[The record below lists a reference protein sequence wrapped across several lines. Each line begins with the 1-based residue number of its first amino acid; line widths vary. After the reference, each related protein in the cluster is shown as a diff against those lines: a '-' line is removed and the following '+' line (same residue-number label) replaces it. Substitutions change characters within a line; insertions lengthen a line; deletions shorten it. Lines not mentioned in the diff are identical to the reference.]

1 MQTAESRVGEGSDSP
16 TARACKTG
24 MQKLRGL
31 FIKGSKGRLRGDG
44 NDEEAM
50 AGKRGTLE
58 YNEEEE
64 AMEEISDLPEI
75 NRSGS
80 KPFGSGWGP
89 ASPATPRGLLGGAQ
103 PVARDAS
110 LEHHAP
116 PEWVVTYVRLLR
128 GRPLRWFFL
137 LLWLSL
143 TLSGA
148 SIYFPLTR
156 ILKISVEPP
165 YGSESEAA
173 KITYAENFPP
183 EPVTLVA
190 LLSTNQRNAPN
201 QTLINADAEMQLELL
216 PPFFSYNPEG
226 DLTAETESISLD
238 LKKRVQP
245 YLELVEWPADVASG
259 QQAGEA
265 SAERGGT
272 SVRAS
277 GVPAPPPS
285 PAQLKPKCEFN
296 FYSFFDMPFEVQMV
310 AHSFLFPSNFGGQE
324 GMIAVHLVSCY
335 GHAIYKECVYKHEW
349 FCEPVAE
356 LLESWAGYR
365 EWRMEEFPESPVDL
379 TFVSYPVV
387 YEDII
392 MGIEWGMALSTVAT
406 ILAFIVLA
414 IMLRNIRQLGLVA
427 CNILTGI
434 GTTLLI
440 MYPVSYYVMD
450 VNVCAPAMLV
460 AVALAMS
467 IDYSLFLLTRFN
479 EERLDGRSITQSLEI
494 ALATQGHTIVVSGAT
509 LALCFTS
516 MLVLPTSTITSMAA
530 GAATAVLQSVLVSL
544 SLTPA
549 LLLTMPRFFTADRM
563 LGLTL
568 DGTPFGTYRRAS
580 SGTVAQFGA
589 TIDRPTIIEN
599 PQPKKESIWA
609 HLGRCSQRGA
619 PVMFL
624 FLALV
629 MVPFAMALTRFSY
642 VEDLTPLMQTT
653 HPATKAFI
661 SISNIYGQDL
671 TTPVQL
677 LIMAPSQK
685 AMASREWSLATCHML
700 QDLATKVTDRMHEEG
715 HDYTMTTADFNGLM
729 IFRGGCLADGLKFG
743 VIDVMPAVH
752 MYGMYDMVADLLSN
766 RNQTATQVYVHCQV
780 DLFSE
785 VGEAWMRAVRASLP
799 RPEVIRQP
807 LGGHQDADS
816 ANYVPYGR
824 WDDVEIGALHLYGM
838 PLEQMDGAQYT
849 LRRMPYVG
857 LAIAAI
863 VCIILGGS
871 FGTALIPVRAVICI
885 AWMLVVTFGAS
896 VMVYQLGYLE
906 GLGIQALSPS
916 SGQALFWIS
925 PSVAV
930 AVLVGLGLDYDIFLM
945 DSVMEHW
952 QSGKDGKSAVV
963 TSLDQAGTI
972 ISAAGIIMFLAFGAL
987 LASTTPVLNQIGF
1000 MLCVG
1005 VLLDCFV
1012 TTKVTIPTLM
1022 ALVPDNAN
1030 FWPLEQKT
1038 SMRERAFGGQT
1049 VFVQRPPPS
1058 FRRSLSWSH

>member
-1 MQTAESRVGEGSDSP
+1 VIRCCVRTLLSEKDWLSGAMQTAESRVGEGSDSP

-245 YLELVEWPADVASG
+245 YLELVEWPADVESG

-434 GTTLLI
+434 GTALGI
-440 MYPVSYYVMD
+440 MR
-450 VNVCAPAMLV
+450 
-460 AVALAMS
+460 
-467 IDYSLFLLTRFN
+467 T
-479 EERLDGRSITQSLEI
+479 G
-494 ALATQGHTIVVSGAT
+494 
-509 LALCFTS
+509 
-516 MLVLPTSTITSMAA
+516 
-530 GAATAVLQSVLVSL
+530 
-544 SLTPA
+544 
-549 LLLTMPRFFTADRM
+549 ADRGHVVDPS
-563 LGLTL
+563 LHH
-568 DGTPFGTYRRAS
+568 TP
-580 SGTVAQFGA
+580 Q
-589 TIDRPTIIEN
+589 
-599 PQPKKESIWA
+599 
-609 HLGRCSQRGA
+609 A
-619 PVMFL
+619 P
-624 FLALV
+624 
-629 MVPFAMALTRFSY
+629 
-642 VEDLTPLMQTT
+642 
-653 HPATKAFI
+653 
-661 SISNIYGQDL
+661 
-671 TTPVQL
+671 
-677 LIMAPSQK
+677 
-685 AMASREWSLATCHML
+685 
-700 QDLATKVTDRMHEEG
+700 
-715 HDYTMTTADFNGLM
+715 
-729 IFRGGCLADGLKFG
+729 
-743 VIDVMPAVH
+743 
-752 MYGMYDMVADLLSN
+752 
-766 RNQTATQVYVHCQV
+766 
-780 DLFSE
+780 
-785 VGEAWMRAVRASLP
+785 
-799 RPEVIRQP
+799 
-807 LGGHQDADS
+807 
-816 ANYVPYGR
+816 
-824 WDDVEIGALHLYGM
+824 
-838 PLEQMDGAQYT
+838 
-849 LRRMPYVG
+849 
-857 LAIAAI
+857 
-863 VCIILGGS
+863 
-871 FGTALIPVRAVICI
+871 
-885 AWMLVVTFGAS
+885 
-896 VMVYQLGYLE
+896 
-906 GLGIQALSPS
+906 PS
-916 SGQALFWIS
+916 SS
-925 PSVAV
+925 CTPSR
-930 AVLVGLGLDYDIFLM
+930 
-945 DSVMEHW
+945 
-952 QSGKDGKSAVV
+952 
-963 TSLDQAGTI
+963 
-972 ISAAGIIMFLAFGAL
+972 
-987 LASTTPVLNQIGF
+987 TT
-1000 MLCVG
+1000 
-1005 VLLDCFV
+1005 
-1012 TTKVTIPTLM
+1012 
-1022 ALVPDNAN
+1022 
-1030 FWPLEQKT
+1030 
-1038 SMRERAFGGQT
+1038 
-1049 VFVQRPPPS
+1049 
-1058 FRRSLSWSH
+1058 